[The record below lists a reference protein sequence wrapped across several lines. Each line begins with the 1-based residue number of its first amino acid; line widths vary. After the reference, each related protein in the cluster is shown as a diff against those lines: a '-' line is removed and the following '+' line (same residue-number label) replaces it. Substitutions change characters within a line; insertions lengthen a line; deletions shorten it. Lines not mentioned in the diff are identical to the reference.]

1 MVDVPHVTPQ
11 DIDDT
16 NTINTTNT
24 FNAIITTPS
33 HPISNGPIIN
43 NLGGTELDIEH
54 NLNTNSHHHHDENS
68 LSHIP
73 HRRESKIKDKSNNS
87 NNNNNNNKSTS
98 SSRRSSRSSGRNKKK
113 RDKNHHT
120 LTPSGS
126 GRKRRRR
133 SNKENETTSNSQKV
147 SASTSKYV
155 TIKADVEASVKGG
168 AGNGY
173 RMVLDEPVNKSM
185 LSCHQCKNKKTL
197 DRIIVC
203 GHVYRINNTVKT
215 CTKKYCKSCLLRF
228 YLEAPPTDN
237 KDPTWSSWKCP
248 CCRYICCCAW
258 CRKKKAKRLESVSNA
273 IRAEAHRLTPAI
285 SLARKLVS
293 ESRVNSNIS
302 THRTHRTRSNNMNI
316 PPEI

>member
-1 MVDVPHVTPQ
+1 MVDVPYAAQHHLPP
-11 DIDDT
+11 DD
-16 NTINTTNT
+16 
-24 FNAIITTPS
+24 AISAMLSAPLNLDLD
-33 HPISNGPIIN
+33 HELNGDVLDD
-43 NLGGTELDIEH
+43 LGVDQMDRVDRKDTL
-54 NLNTNSHHHHDENS
+54 S
-68 LSHIP
+68 L
-73 HRRESKIKDKSNNS
+73 
-87 NNNNNNNKSTS
+87 KST
-98 SSRRSSRSSGRNKKK
+98 KKK
-113 RDKNHHT
+113 KTKKRAK
-120 LTPSGS
+120 G
-126 GRKRRRR
+126 RRRR
-133 SNKENETTSNSQKV
+133 KEANHSESTV
-147 SASTSKYV
+147 SAYV
-155 TIKADVEASVKGG
+155 SMREGVDVEASVKGG

-237 KDPTWSSWKCP
+237 KEPSWSSWKCP

-293 ESRVNSNIS
+293 ESRVNQAP
-302 THRTHRTRSNNMNI
+302 TAKTTKRTMQRSRARAGEDADL
-316 PPEI
+316 PPAL

>member
-1 MVDVPHVTPQ
+1 MSNNPPM
-11 DIDDT
+11 
-16 NTINTTNT
+16 
-24 FNAIITTPS
+24 ITS
-33 HPISNGPIIN
+33 
-43 NLGGTELDIEH
+43 TELDIEH
-54 NLNTNSHHHHDENS
+54 GLNTNSHSNLDDANNNDNNS
-68 LSHIP
+68 NGNEGNNRNS
-73 HRRESKIKDKSNNS
+73 NS
-87 NNNNNNNKSTS
+87 NNNKDKRDRNSSYSSKRSSKGNGRRKKRERENQTTTRKRRKRTDSSNNNNHRNGS
-98 SSRRSSRSSGRNKKK
+98 SSSNGRDN
-113 RDKNHHT
+113 
-120 LTPSGS
+120 
-126 GRKRRRR
+126 
-133 SNKENETTSNSQKV
+133 
-147 SASTSKYV
+147 KYV
-155 TIKADVEASVKGG
+155 SIKQDVEASVKGG
-168 AGNGY
+168 SGSGY

-203 GHVYRINNTVKT
+203 GHVYRINTTVKT

-293 ESRVNSNIS
+293 ESRVNNNGNNHHNHSRSSRNRNGSN
-302 THRTHRTRSNNMNI
+302 HNNMDL
-316 PPEI
+316 PPQI